1 MAINYGNYAL
11 DLPYYKSLFGQQD
24 LNQRRI
30 ITGKGTPPEIV
41 EAIRRSQL
49 GEDYL
54 AAERRRTIGLQERQV
69 NIGEAAQKAQE
80 EQFRLSQ
87 ALSRE
92 QLAQQAGQFGVTS
105 GFEATRLGL
114 TREEMEA
121 QKKAA
126 EVAGYVNVA
135 QLGLT
140 GAGVYAYGAKS
151 GIWGGGAGASAATI
165 PEGLVVK
172 NALTGVSTTTSGLS
186 TTGALGWAGL
196 GYMGGTVG
204 EKYGP
209 GESKKIGGI
218 FTAGQGGEKEK
229 SVVGGAVKGAGVGA
243 AGFLT
248 GNPVVGIITTI
259 AGAVGG
265 AMSAY
270 KED

>member
-1 MAINYGNYAL
+1 MATNFAL
-11 DLPYYKSLFGQQD
+11 DLPFYRSLLRGG
-24 LNQRRI
+24 LNQRRT
-30 ITGKGTPPEIV
+30 ITGQETSPETM
-41 EAIRRSQL
+41 EALVQGEL
-49 GEDYL
+49 GERYL
-54 AAERRRTIGLQERQV
+54 AGQRSRQLGLQERQV
-69 NIGEAAQKAQE
+69 NISEAAQKAQE
-80 EQFRLSQ
+80 EQFGLSQ

-151 GIWGGGAGASAATI
+151 GIWGGGAGASAATV
-165 PEGLVVK
+165 PQGLVVK

-186 TTGALGWAGL
+186 TTGTLGWAGL
-196 GYMGGTVG
+196 GYAGGTLG
-204 EKYGP
+204 AKYGP
-209 GESKKIGGI
+209 GRNVDVGGAA
-218 FTAGQGGEKEK
+218 TLGQGGQKEK
-229 SVVGGAVKGAGVGA
+229 SVTGGAIKGAGVGA
-243 AGFLT
+243 TGFLT
-248 GNPVVGIITTI
+248 GNPVIGIVTTI
-259 AGAVGG
+259 AGAIGG